1 MEMFTEN
8 KYTEVTYYH
17 GFNKLTYDRLQVG
30 DKLVWSTSDDDD
42 RSVEEDCT
50 VTEVYQ
56 DHVLATIDSSESHE
70 RSTTLWIDNDT
81 IEQFR
86 RKN

>member
-1 MEMFTEN
+1 MDMFTEN
-8 KYTEVTYYH
+8 KYTGVTYYH

-30 DKLVWSTSDDDD
+30 DKLVWSTSDIDG
-42 RSVEEDCT
+42 SVEEDCT
-50 VTEVYQ
+50 VTEVYP
-56 DHVLATIDSSESHE
+56 DHVLAVVDSSGSHE